1 MKPLHLEARGRLAPA
16 TLAGGRLDDVA
27 EPSNPTP
34 SQAGG
39 AEAPAFELERVGVR
53 FGAVTA
59 LEGVSLAVRH
69 GERVAII
76 GPSGAGKSTLLN
88 VLNTSVAPA
97 EGRLRVLGQEP
108 GRLAPASLRA
118 LRARV
123 GTVYQLLHLVPQA
136 SVLENV
142 LMGALGRRSL
152 LGLALAPLRA
162 AERSAVA
169 AVLREVG
176 LDGRLHERVDRLS
189 GGEQQRVAVARVLFQ
204 GPEAIVADEPFAS
217 VDPRRAAAIVEL
229 LVRAARGRALVLS
242 THQLDPVLPH
252 FPRVV
257 GLRGGRVLFDRRRED
272 LTAEDLGHLYRVEAA
287 SASPEPAQPV
297 APGPPR
303 LSRAP
308 VLVGASTTPGE
319 YLLPRLA
326 AAFARRHP
334 EAHLRLTVKD
344 TDEVMEDL
352 LSGRVELAF
361 VGSRRDDG
369 ALHFEDFAEDEI
381 VLVAAPGQRLVPPG
395 TLSTE
400 ALARLPRV
408 EREPGSAT
416 RAVVEAQLQAMGTAL
431 DPEAVE
437 LEVSSVEALKAA
449 VAAGLGVGFASRL
462 SVEDDL
468 RSGALRLVP
477 VAGLRVPRR
486 FYAAWRRSGGL
497 SEGARAFL
505 AEARLGL
512 GPGGSP

>member
-1 MKPLHLEARGRLAPA
+1 LADR
-16 TLAGGRLDDVA
+16 T
-27 EPSNPTP
+27 NPTSSDP
-34 SQAGG
+34 GG
-39 AEAPAFELERVGVR
+39 AAAPAPAFELDGVGVR
-53 FGAVTA
+53 FGPVAA
-59 LEGVSLAVRH
+59 LDGVSLAVRP
-69 GERVAII
+69 GERVAIV
-76 GPSGAGKSTLLN
+76 GPSGAGKSTLLA
-88 VLNTSVAPA
+88 VLNTSIAPSA
-97 EGRLRVLGQEP
+97 GRVRVLGEEP
-108 GRLAPASLRA
+108 RRLAPARLRA

-142 LMGALGRRSL
+142 LMGALGRRGA
-152 LGLALAPLRA
+152 LGLALAPLRG

-169 AVLREVG
+169 AVLAEVG
-176 LDGRLHERVDRLS
+176 LDGRLHQRVDRLS
-189 GGEQQRVAVARVLFQ
+189 GGEQQRVAVARVLYQ

-257 GLRGGRVLFDRRRED
+257 GLRGGRVLFDRRREE
-272 LTAEDLGHLYRVEAA
+272 LTADDLGRLYQPEAA
-287 SASPEPAQPV
+287 TASPEPAEP
-297 APGPPR
+297 APRLPSL

-326 AAFARRHP
+326 AAFVRRHP
-334 EAHLRLTVKD
+334 EVHLRLTVKD
-344 TDEVMEDL
+344 TDEVLVDL
-352 LSGRVELAF
+352 AAGRVELGF
-361 VGSRRDDG
+361 VGSRRDDPS
-369 ALHFEDFAEDEI
+369 LHFEDFAEDEI
-381 VLVAAPGQRLVPPG
+381 VLVAAAGQRLVPPG
-395 TLSTE
+395 PIPVE
-400 ALARLPRV
+400 MLARLPRV

-416 RAVVEAQLQAMGTAL
+416 RSVVEAQLEAMGAAL

-462 SVEDDL
+462 SVEDEL

-477 VAGLRVPRR
+477 VEGLRVPRR
-486 FYAAWRRSGGL
+486 FFAAWRRAEGL
-497 SEGARAFL
+497 SEAARAFL
-505 AEARLGL
+505 AEARSGL
-512 GPGGSP
+512 DGGGSP

>member
-1 MKPLHLEARGRLAPA
+1 MA
-16 TLAGGRLDDVA
+16 TQGNPSTGAGGH
-27 EPSNPTP
+27 
-34 SQAGG
+34 G
-39 AEAPAFELERVGVR
+39 APAFELDEVGIR

-59 LEGVSLAVRH
+59 LDRVSLTVRP
-69 GERVAII
+69 GERVAVI
-76 GPSGAGKSTLLN
+76 GPSGAGKSTLLS
-88 VLNTSVAPA
+88 VLNTSLVPTS
-97 EGRLRVLGQEP
+97 GRVRVLGQET
-108 GRLAPASLRA
+108 GCLSPAALRA

-142 LMGALGRRSL
+142 LMGALGRRGL

-169 AVLREVG
+169 AVLGEVG

-189 GGEQQRVAVARVLFQ
+189 GGEQQRVAVARVLYQ

-217 VDPRRAAAIVEL
+217 VDPRRAAAIIEL

-242 THQLDPVLPH
+242 THQLEPVLPH

-257 GLRGGRVLFDRRRED
+257 GLRAGRVLFDRRRED
-272 LTAEDLGHLYRVEAA
+272 LTASDLGRLYQVEAA
-287 SASPEPAQPV
+287 SASPEPAEP
-297 APGPPR
+297 ALPSPS
-303 LSRAP
+303 LLARAP

-344 TDEVMEDL
+344 TDEVLSDL
-352 LSGRVELAF
+352 AAGRVELAF
-361 VGSRRDDG
+361 VGSRRDDPG
-369 ALHFEDFAEDEI
+369 LHFEDFAEDEI
-381 VLVAAPGQRLVPPG
+381 VLVAAPSQRLVPPG
-395 TLSTE
+395 PVSPE
-400 ALARLPRV
+400 VLARLPRV
-408 EREPGSAT
+408 ERQPGSAT
-416 RAVVEAQLQAMGTAL
+416 RAVVEAQLEAMGTSL

-449 VAAGLGVGFASRL
+449 VAAGLGAGFASRL
-462 SVEDDL
+462 SVEGEV

-477 VAGLRVPRR
+477 VEGLRVPRR
-486 FYAAWRRSGGL
+486 FFAAWRRAEGL
-497 SEGARAFL
+497 SEAARAFL
-505 AEARLGL
+505 AEARRGL
-512 GPGGSP
+512 AGGDPP